1 MEEINEKAN
10 YCLNCKVKP
19 CSLKGCPLG
28 NQIPNFIAQIKEGN
42 YEEAYRILSE
52 TTVLPGICGRIC
64 PHKKQC
70 QGSCVRGIKGEP
82 VSIGDLE
89 AFVFDNVTNNG
100 YSLTKCWEKGLNE
113 NRTVTTNSVIKDTTK
128 AINNRKVAVIGGGP
142 AGLTCSAFLAK
153 EGVQVTIYEKYDYLG
168 GLLIHGI
175 PEFRLPK
182 DIVKKTVQNILDLGV
197 QVKYNQELGKNIL
210 LEDLEKQ
217 YDAIFLSIGANVS
230 SKMGVEG
237 EELEGVYGGN
247 ELLEYKLHPN
257 YKGKRVAVVG
267 GGNVAMDCARTI
279 KRLGAEEV
287 KVIYRRA
294 REQMPAEDKEI
305 EDAMKEGI
313 KFLFQNNITKIIG
326 TNKVEKIEL
335 IKTELVQKEGETRL
349 VPVNVEGSNY
359 IIDMDYVVMALGS
372 KADKIVSNLGL
383 QLNRWGNIEVNEKYQ
398 TSNPKIYAGGDIAG
412 VKSTVAWA
420 ANSGREAAKN
430 IKDYFTDKLKTNLVN
445 L

>member
-1 MEEINEKAN
+1 M
-10 YCLNCKVKP
+10 
-19 CSLKGCPLG
+19 
-28 NQIPNFIAQIKEGN
+28 
-42 YEEAYRILSE
+42 
-52 TTVLPGICGRIC
+52 
-64 PHKKQC
+64 
-70 QGSCVRGIKGEP
+70 
-82 VSIGDLE
+82 
-89 AFVFDNVTNNG
+89 
-100 YSLTKCWEKGLNE
+100 
-113 NRTVTTNSVIKDTTK
+113 
-128 AINNRKVAVIGGGP
+128 
-142 AGLTCSAFLAK
+142 
-153 EGVQVTIYEKYDYLG
+153 
-168 GLLIHGI
+168 
-175 PEFRLPK
+175 
-182 DIVKKTVQNILDLGV
+182 
-197 QVKYNQELGKNIL
+197 GKNIL

-230 SKMGVEG
+230 SKMGVDG
-237 EELEGVYGGN
+237 EDLDGVYGGN

-257 YKGKRVAVVG
+257 YKGKKVAVVG

-294 REQMPAEDKEI
+294 REQMPAEDKEV

-326 TNKVEKIEL
+326 TNKVEKVEL
-335 IKTELVQKEGETRL
+335 IKTDLVQKEGETRL

-359 IIDMDYVVMALGS
+359 IIEMDYVVMALGS
-372 KADKIVSNLGL
+372 KADKVVSNLGL

-430 IKDYFTDKLKTNLVN
+430 IKDYYTDKLKTNLVN